1 LLKSN
6 HDEFAATQQL
16 ATFSDAI
23 NHRDQDMQIGLRI
36 DVDTLRGTRQGV
48 PELCR
53 ILKENDIHASFFF
66 SVGPDNMGR
75 HLWRLLR
82 PAFFLKMM
90 RTKATSLYGWD
101 ILLKG
106 TFWPGP
112 SIGKHAGQTIRQAA
126 DDGHEIGLHAWDHHG
141 WQARLQQMSAPRIQ
155 SLLSQGS
162 EALLSLTGSR
172 PICSAA
178 PAWRS
183 TDASL
188 VEKEKFAF
196 LYNSDC
202 RGESIFY
209 PQVAGKA
216 LQTPQ
221 VPTTLPTFDELIGQQ
236 GITIAK
242 YNEHLFS
249 HLHSSRLNILTIHAE
264 VEGIV
269 HKNLFADFIKMSKA
283 KGCSF
288 VPLGKIVKET
298 KKEDVAIASIQEQ
311 RIPGREGWISIQ
323 CS

>member
-1 LLKSN
+1 
-6 HDEFAATQQL
+6 
-16 ATFSDAI
+16 
-23 NHRDQDMQIGLRI
+23 MQIGLRI
-36 DVDTLRGTRQGV
+36 DVDTLRGTRLGV

-82 PAFFLKMM
+82 PAFLLKMM
-90 RTKATSLYGWD
+90 RTKAASLYGWD

-112 SIGKHAGQTIRQAA
+112 SIAEKAGQAIQQAA
-126 DDGHEIGLHAWDHHG
+126 GNGHEIGLHAWDHHG
-141 WQARLQQMSAPRIQ
+141 WQAGIKDMSASRLH
-155 SLLSQGS
+155 SLLSQGVT
-162 EALLSLTGSR
+162 ALKSLTSKN
-172 PICSAA
+172 PTCSAA

-183 TDASL
+183 TDAAL
-188 VEKEKFAF
+188 LEKDKFAF

-209 PQVAGKA
+209 PQVSGKT

-221 VPTTLPTFDELIGQQ
+221 VPTTLPTYDELIGQQ
-236 GITIAK
+236 GVTEEN

-249 HLHSSRLNILTIHAE
+249 ALRPDRLNILTIHAE

-269 HKNLFADFIKMSKA
+269 HKAMFADFIRIA
-283 KGCSF
+283 KERGCSF
-288 VPLGKIVKET
+288 VPLGEIVREE
-298 KKEDVAIASIQEQ
+298 KKEDMVIASIQEQ
-311 RIPGREGWISIQ
+311 IIPGREGWISVQHSIAPDANRKEGY
-323 CS
+323 